1 MQTVLW
7 IIGVL
12 LVVGGV
18 LSLLRRQLLWG
29 AVLVVIGMA
38 VGGFGFFA

>member
-18 LSLLRRQLLWG
+18 LSLLRRQILWG